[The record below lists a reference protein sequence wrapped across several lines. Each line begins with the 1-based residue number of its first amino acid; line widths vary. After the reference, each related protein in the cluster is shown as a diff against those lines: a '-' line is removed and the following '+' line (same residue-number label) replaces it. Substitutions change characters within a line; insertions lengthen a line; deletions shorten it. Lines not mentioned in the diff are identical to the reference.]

1 MTKGSCHSF
10 AELGEVV
17 TRMNTVEDQ
26 RKILVDELAEA
37 CGALSRIVGPSGM
50 FQVVLHIQD
59 ADRFSNVG
67 PLLERL
73 PSNLRES
80 FTLAR

>member
-1 MTKGSCHSF
+1 MEEREMTKMSYHR
-10 AELGEVV
+10 
-17 TRMNTVEDQ
+17 T
-26 RKILVDELAEA
+26 ILVEELAEA
-37 CGALSRIVGPSGM
+37 CGALSRIVGASGM

-59 ADRFSNVG
+59 AERFSNVG

-73 PSNLRES
+73 PANLRES